1 VFPIFQY
8 DTKKQ
13 DVIKHKM
20 PTAIF
25 LGSFVLM
32 IFWAALATTWIT
44 PIHVG
49 VAVSILVEL
58 HLLLAIIYIVQI
70 SQL

>member
-1 VFPIFQY
+1 
-8 DTKKQ
+8 
-13 DVIKHKM
+13 M
-20 PTAIF
+20 PTALF

-32 IFWAALATTWIT
+32 IFWATLATTWIT